1 MSRCENSGTYPRRL
15 SEETSH
21 AHTTSANSA
30 FRRADGRVRGGD
42 AHDSSRANYFSP
54 ERGSSRC
61 RRTAHD
67 YGRPGE
73 GGSGI
78 SRERF
83 EAGGDHPPPSEGIK
97 ASRRRGDPTSR
108 GAADAYHEWLRVM
121 VKELTPQLDR
131 QFPSE
136 LEGVWIQVVDQTRY
150 DEKCAAAKQV
160 VDSNAHRLMKQP
172 GIESIGVG
180 GDPYDAMDI
189 WIVIGVDKITPP
201 VEQETP
207 AEMGGFPVHLLET
220 GGPAHLL

>member
-1 MSRCENSGTYPRRL
+1 MHTQPLLIPLFVVLTAASAAATPTTHPARITLVQNEEARGAGEPPTITDDQEKADQAYRENAL
-15 SEETSH
+15 KL
-21 AHTTSANSA
+21 
-30 FRRADGRVRGGD
+30 
-42 AHDSSRANYFSP
+42 
-54 ERGSSRC
+54 
-61 RRTAHD
+61 
-67 YGRPGE
+67 
-73 GGSGI
+73 
-78 SRERF
+78 
-83 EAGGDHPPPSEGIK
+83 EGII
-97 ASRRRGDPTSR
+97 RRHQKELKLPGVVAIQPV
-108 GAADAYHEWLRVM
+108 AADAYHEWLRVM

-220 GGPAHLL
+220 GGPAHFL